1 MKQSER
7 LAEINKLQSD
17 QEKARGRVKGFMES
31 TGAEKG
37 VGMVKRASDMVNK
50 AQMPKPTIGQRV
62 KRMTEWFTRP

>member
-50 AQMPKPTIGQRV
+50 ARMPKPTIGQRV